1 MSTDTAGH
9 GDERIPTFVIRPPK
23 GRAGL
28 GLGEL
33 REYRDLLFFLVWRD
47 VKVRYKQTVLG
58 AAWAV
63 LQPFLLMVIFSVILG
78 TLGGL
83 PSQGVPYPIFTYA
96 ALVPWT
102 LFASSLVAS
111 SDSLVGNQML
121 ISKVY
126 FPRLVLP
133 ISAAG
138 SFVIDFAIA
147 LVILFV
153 LMGVYTIAPTWN
165 VVWLPCFAIL
175 AFVTALAVG
184 IWLSAVNVRYRDVH
198 YAIPFGIQLWLFAS
212 PVAYSAT
219 LVPSQWQWLY
229 GLNPMAGVAEGFR
242 WALLGTERPS
252 LSLLA
257 ASATGAVALL
267 LWGTAYFHRAERTFA
282 DVI

>member
-1 MSTDTAGH
+1 MSTDAAGH
-9 GDERIPTFVIRPPK
+9 GEERVPTLVIRPPR

-33 REYRDLLFFLVWRD
+33 GAYRDLLYFLMWRD
-47 VKVRYKQTVLG
+47 VKVRYKQTLLG

-63 LQPFLLMVIFSVILG
+63 LQPFLLMVVFSVVLG
-78 TLGGL
+78 RLGGL
-83 PSQGVPYPIFTYA
+83 PSQGIPYPIFTYA

-102 LFASSLVAS
+102 LFASSLAAS

-126 FPRLVLP
+126 FPRLILP
-133 ISAAG
+133 IGAAG

-147 LVILFV
+147 MAILFV
-153 LMGVYTIAPTWN
+153 MMIAYGIAPTWN
-165 VVWLPCFAIL
+165 VVWLPLFTLL

-184 IWLSAVNVRYRDVH
+184 IVLSAVNVRYRDVRH
-198 YAIPFGIQLWLFAS
+198 AVPFGIQLWLFAS

-219 LVPSQWQWLY
+219 LIPPEWQGWY

-252 LSLLA
+252 LALLA
-257 ASATGAVALL
+257 ASAAGAVALL
-267 LWGTAYFHRAERTFA
+267 VWGTAYFHRAERTFA